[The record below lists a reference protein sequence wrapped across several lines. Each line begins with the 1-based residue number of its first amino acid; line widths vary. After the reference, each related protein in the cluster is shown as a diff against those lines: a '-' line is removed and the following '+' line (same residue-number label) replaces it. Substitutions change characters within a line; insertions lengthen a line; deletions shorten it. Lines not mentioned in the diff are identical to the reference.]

1 MWTDTVEKEAKQGYR
16 RHSILSRL
24 GSGEI
29 RGVGDIKNKLPIKR
43 RQEIGERVRAIRKS
57 RRLEQTELAKEMGLS
72 QAIISQ
78 YEKGYTEIP
87 LSFLEYF
94 KRKHGVSS
102 DWMIFGTGEMKAA
115 IARNLDGTQ
124 DKFLKLIKQTQK
136 SLGDIGN
143 QLKMI
148 EKNVKGKK

>member
-1 MWTDTVEKEAKQGYR
+1 M
-16 RHSILSRL
+16 
-24 GSGEI
+24 
-29 RGVGDIKNKLPIKR
+29 KNKLPIKR

-57 RRLEQTELAKEMGLS
+57 LRFEQTELAKEMGVS

-78 YEKGYTEIP
+78 YEKGLTEIP
-87 LSFLEYF
+87 LSFLEHL
-94 KRKHGVSS
+94 KKKHRVSS
-102 DWMIFGTGEMKAA
+102 DWVIFGTGNMKAA
-115 IARNLDGTQ
+115 IARNLDGRQ

-136 SLGDIGN
+136 SLGDICD

>member
-1 MWTDTVEKEAKQGYR
+1 M
-16 RHSILSRL
+16 
-24 GSGEI
+24 
-29 RGVGDIKNKLPIKR
+29 KNSLPIKR
-43 RQEIGERVRAIRKS
+43 KQEIGERVRAIRKS
-57 RRLEQTELAKEMGLS
+57 LRLEQTELAKKMGIS

-78 YEKGYTEIP
+78 YEKGLTEIP

-94 KRKHGVSS
+94 KKKHSVSS
-102 DWMIFGTGEMKAA
+102 DWVIFGTGDMKAA
-115 IARNLDGTQ
+115 IARNLDGRQ